1 MSNMAHEKTKNARL
15 QGAGEHMSAPDIY
28 MPESPMNAQA
38 SNQRMEKA
46 FKRARRHSTRVRLLK
61 FALPMTALVMVAAFA
76 GKSWLASGIDG
87 VSFDISS
94 TAIENGRLVMADP
107 RLDGFTNDNRA
118 YSMTASRAIQDITG
132 TGKVD
137 LEQIDA
143 KLPFDANNWM
153 TVAARSGVL
162 DRESNILDLNDDIK
176 VVTDNG
182 ITALLRSAK
191 VDMTAG
197 SLNTQDPVDITL
209 DGARIEAD
217 SLNVLD
223 KGAVMIF
230 ENRVRMEIDG
240 GRLQATTSP
249 AGVTQ

>member
-1 MSNMAHEKTKNARL
+1 MNNTTQEKAENARL
-15 QGAGEHMSAPDIY
+15 YGVGGHESASDIY
-28 MPESPMNAQA
+28 MPESPKEMPA
-38 SNQRMEKA
+38 SSPRMEKA

-61 FALPMTALVMVAAFA
+61 FALPAAALVMVAAFA
-76 GKSWLASGIDG
+76 AKSWLSSGIDG
-87 VSFDISS
+87 VSFDITA
-94 TAIENGRLVMADP
+94 TAIEDGRLVMAAP
-107 RLDGFTNDNRA
+107 RLDGFTSDNRA

-153 TVAARSGVL
+153 TVAARSGML
-162 DRESNILDLNDDIK
+162 DRESNTLDLNDDIK

-240 GRLQATTSP
+240 GRLQAAASP